1 MLNIQLKTITNNDEC
16 SGTVYF
22 DAEFQDLCVEKSR
35 LNGTVNQRILSL
47 LIFGASALWAQMS

>member
-1 MLNIQLKTITNNDEC
+1 MLNIQLETITNSDEC
-16 SGTVYF
+16 PGTVYF

-47 LIFGASALWAQMS
+47 LIFGASALWN